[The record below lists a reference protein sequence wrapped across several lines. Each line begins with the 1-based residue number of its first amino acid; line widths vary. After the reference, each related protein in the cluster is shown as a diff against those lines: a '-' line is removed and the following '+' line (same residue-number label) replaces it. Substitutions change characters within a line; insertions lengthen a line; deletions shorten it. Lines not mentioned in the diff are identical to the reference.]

1 MNSKNVCLILLAA
14 FALLTVTVADA
25 AAASPDDTDD
35 PWTKHTIAE
44 PAEYLPYYVDV
55 AASSETVTALGYIDS
70 AIEWDGAGF
79 APNALEGSFEPVPW
93 EPDREPWSLSAV
105 RTDDGVTH
113 GLYVEDV
120 DRVSTFG
127 VNPIKHV
134 TSDDWAVETVAV
146 ANIGVQGA
154 SIDEAVAHGEEVFA
168 LLSAG
173 AQGDQLLYFDG
184 DAWDQRPLGET
195 FSGSD
200 LAVDDA
206 GDVHLCMDVGGP
218 GLVHVT
224 GHPDDPVWET
234 TPIGPDGAIRCEIAV
249 KDPDD
254 PRVVALQTDDEREEP
269 EGPYPIFKHAERGPD
284 GWELE
289 TLPIHLDSTSE
300 NGVVLPGMDA
310 ALDGDQNLY
319 LAYNH
324 IGGEETV
331 SGVAS
336 ERTGDWAHE
345 GLDLPGYPTPEL
357 EESADG
363 DPPHVFVDRYG
374 KLVWTWEGLN

>member
-1 MNSKNVCLILLAA
+1 MSENHVHVVLLVSIT
-14 FALLTVTVADA
+14 LLTVSAASPATASGGETDADTSAWTKHVVTDFTEYLPYRADA
-25 AAASPDDTDD
+25 AAAPGTVSALAHGNGDDARFAADALAD
-35 PWTKHTIAE
+35 P
-44 PAEYLPYYVDV
+44 L
-55 AASSETVTALGYIDS
+55 
-70 AIEWDGAGF
+70 
-79 APNALEGSFEPVPW
+79 EPVPW
-93 EPDREPWSLSAV
+93 EPDREPSSLSTV

-146 ANIGVQGA
+146 ANIGVQAA

-224 GHPDDPVWET
+224 GHPDDVVWRT
-234 TPIGPDGAIRCEIAV
+234 TPVGFEGAIGCKIV
-249 KDPDD
+249 VQDPAE
-254 PRVVALQTDDEREEP
+254 PRIVALQTDDEREEP

-300 NGVVLPGMDA
+300 NGFTPPSFDA
-310 ALDGDQNLY
+310 ALDGDGNLY
-319 LAYNH
+319 VSYSH
-324 IGGEETV
+324 SGGEETV

-345 GLDLPGYPTPEL
+345 GLDLPAYPVPEL
-357 EESADG
+357 VESSEG
-363 DPPHVFVDRYG
+363 DPPHVFINRLEI
-374 KLVWTWEGLN
+374 LVWTWEGSS